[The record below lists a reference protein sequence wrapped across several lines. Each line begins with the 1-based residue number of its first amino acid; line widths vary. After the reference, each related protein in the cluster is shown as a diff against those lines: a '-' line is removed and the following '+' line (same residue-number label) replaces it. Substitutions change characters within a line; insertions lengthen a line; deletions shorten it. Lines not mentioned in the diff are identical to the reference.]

1 LKIKSTPE
9 SFKVEEILSQPL
21 SPSGKY
27 RVYRLWKRGLETLP
41 VLRRISAEN
50 SLPLR
55 LISYGGL
62 KDKNAETVQF
72 ISVPSRFRLKEFNL
86 PNLKLKEVGFLSVPV
101 EKAVSG
107 NKFEIFVEG
116 VSELPS
122 ERLAVLKEYG
132 FPNYYGEQ
140 RFTSIRN
147 GKLFAHHL
155 KNREEALLFLFRPA
169 GWESSRE
176 RKGKKAFLRGDY
188 GTAEKLLKGWRRKVA
203 AFLKRGGTLKEAFRL
218 IPEEEIEFQMNVLQS
233 LLFNEKLKKL
243 VESSAVKTVKFKY
256 RGGELLFPLERVS
269 VPGELPSYTPGSE
282 VYRDLIE
289 EIGIDENSLKPYEK
303 HFHRFSRKTFVK
315 PEELS
320 FKKLPQGILFKFSL
334 PKGSYATV
342 PLRFLFSALKTP

>member
-1 LKIKSTPE
+1 MKIKSTPE
-9 SFKVEEILSQPL
+9 SFKVEELLSQPL

-41 VLRRISAEN
+41 VLRRVATES

-72 ISVPSRFRLKEFNL
+72 ISVPSRFRLKEFDL
-86 PNLKLKEVGFLSVPV
+86 PNLKLKEVGFLNVPV

-107 NKFEIFVEG
+107 NRFEILVEG
-116 VSELPS
+116 VSEVPA
-122 ERLAVLKEYG
+122 ERLAVLKEHG

-147 GKLFAHHL
+147 GELFAHHL
-155 KNREEALLFLFRPA
+155 KDREGALLFLFRPA

-176 RKGKKAFLRGDY
+176 RKGKRAFLIGDY
-188 GTAEKLLKGWRRKVA
+188 DTAEKLLKGWRRKVA
-203 AFLKRGGTLKEAFRL
+203 AFLKRGGTLREAFRL
-218 IPEEEIEFQMNVLQS
+218 IPDEEIEFQINVLQS

-243 VESSAVKTVKFKY
+243 VENSAAKTVKFKY

-282 VYRDLIE
+282 VYRDLLE
-289 EIGIDENSLKPYEK
+289 EMGIDENSLKPYEK
-303 HFHRFSRKTFVK
+303 HFHSFFRKTFVE
-315 PEELS
+315 PENLKVKRFS
-320 FKKLPQGILFKFSL
+320 GGLLFNFTLPR
-334 PKGSYATV
+334 GSYATV
-342 PLRFLFSALKTP
+342 PLRFLFSSV